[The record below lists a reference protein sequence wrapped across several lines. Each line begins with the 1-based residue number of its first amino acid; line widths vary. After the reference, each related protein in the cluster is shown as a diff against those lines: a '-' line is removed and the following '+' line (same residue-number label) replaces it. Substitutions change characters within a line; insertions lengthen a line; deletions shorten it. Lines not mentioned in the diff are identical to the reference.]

1 MILFEKLLANVAKN
15 PKFVHFDD
23 PEVER
28 IFLANFDKDGD
39 GKISIEEA
47 KAITSIDGLFSNNTK
62 IRSLDVLR
70 YTSIST
76 FRNKDI
82 LGVKAL
88 EQIAFPASI
97 SNISWYT
104 FGGNARYLLPK
115 LKTVVSVGSVN
126 GVFPEGFDD
135 NIQECVDYPSK
146 TKSFGWAQPRL
157 KAKVTII
164 RAVVPPVVGAGCFSG
179 KGKLYVPDN
188 NVQDYKKNA
197 MYNSIADR
205 IYPLSECEYK

>member
-1 MILFEKLLANVAKN
+1 MILFEKLLANVAKK

-47 KAITSIDGLFSNNTK
+47 QQITSIENLFVYNTK
-62 IRSLDVLR
+62 VKSLNALAYTRITSFFNANIKGMTSLEEVVLP
-70 YTSIST
+70 TSI
-76 FRNKDI
+76 N
-82 LGVKAL
+82 
-88 EQIAFPASI
+88 
-97 SNISWYT
+97 NIGWYT
-104 FGGNARYLLPK
+104 FGGNGNYLPPK

-126 GVFPEGFDD
+126 GVFPEGFDI
-135 NIQECVDYPSK
+135 NIQECVDYPSE
-146 TKSFGWAQPRL
+146 TKSFGWSQPRL

-164 RAVVPPVVGAGCFSG
+164 RAVVPPVVGASCFSG
-179 KGKLYVPDN
+179 NGKLYVPDN

-197 MYNSIADR
+197 MYNRIADR